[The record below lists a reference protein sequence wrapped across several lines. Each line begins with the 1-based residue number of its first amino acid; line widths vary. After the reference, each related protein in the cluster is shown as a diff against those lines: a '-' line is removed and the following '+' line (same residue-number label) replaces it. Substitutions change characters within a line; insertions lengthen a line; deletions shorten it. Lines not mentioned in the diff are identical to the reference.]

1 MNLRSG
7 LLRFLCLVTNGTQ
20 RHQEIPVLRDH
31 IEKQNI
37 IPQQIQTRNQSN
49 LIPN

>member
-31 IEKQNI
+31 IEKQNKGTEYKAELL
-37 IPQQIQTRNQSN
+37 PA
-49 LIPN
+49 